1 MPKEKTFTATNL
13 LLALT
18 IMLFIF
24 SFAVVFTLNFRPL
37 YYFDIQNLS
46 IPKYSGLAEEE
57 IRANYNAL
65 IDYNS
70 IFHTGP
76 LQFPSLPMSDTG
88 RIHFEEVKNIFV
100 AVQILLGV
108 TFVGSVAG
116 CVLKLR
122 RKKNAFLK
130 LSAILTLVVPAVLGL
145 LIALNWQ
152 MFFVLFHELF
162 FDNNYWIFSAV
173 TDPVITILPDAYF
186 MHCALLILAIAVLG
200 AVAMFVTHRLLR
212 RRAITVSK

>member
-24 SFAVVFTLNFRPL
+24 SLAVVFTLNFRPL
-37 YYFDIQNLS
+37 YYYDIDNLS
-46 IPKYSGLAEEE
+46 IIKYSGLSVEE
-57 IRANYNAL
+57 IRINYDAL

-70 IFHTGP
+70 IFYTGQ
-76 LQFPSLPMSDTG
+76 LQFPTLPMSETG

-100 AVQILLGV
+100 AVQILLIV
-108 TFVGSVAG
+108 TFVGSVTG

-122 RKKNAFLK
+122 RKKTAFLK
-130 LSAILTLVVPAVLGL
+130 LAAILTVAVPAVLGL

-152 MFFVLFHELF
+152 MFFVMFHELF
-162 FDNNYWIFSAV
+162 FNNNYWIFNAV

-186 MHCALLILAIAVLG
+186 MHCALLILAIAALG
-200 AVAMFVTHRLLR
+200 ATAMFITHRVLR
-212 RRAITVSK
+212 RRKVSVSK